1 MVVLCHEPD
10 HLLCYSYLLAVRVLF
25 FTAFQEIMGSWS
37 IPAHGGQ
44 GLTEGE
50 VVWHCAVPAVVELD
64 LSPNRNGP
72 AANVA

>member
-10 HLLCYSYLLAVRVLF
+10 HLLCHSYLLAVRVLF
-25 FTAFQEIMGSWS
+25 LTAFQEIMGSWS

-50 VVWHCAVPAVVELD
+50 GVWHCQ
-64 LSPNRNGP
+64 LSSN
-72 AANVA
+72 